1 MSGIEV
7 KRKLK
12 ETQMNM
18 CGSCMNSIVQT
29 FDHLKEQILMLN
41 NEKIKLLMDLKKSKE
56 QQEEQKQVMLKD
68 IKVLKQQLAS
78 LKKTT

>member
-1 MSGIEV
+1 MSGVEV

-41 NEKIKLLMDLKKSKE
+41 NEKIKLLMELKKSKE

-68 IKVLKQQLAS
+68 IKALKQQLES

>member
-1 MSGIEV
+1 MSGVEV

-41 NEKIKLLMDLKKSKE
+41 NEKIKLLMELKKSKE

-78 LKKTT
+78 LKKRT

>member
-1 MSGIEV
+1 MSGVEV

-41 NEKIKLLMDLKKSKE
+41 NEKIKLLMELKKSKE

-68 IKVLKQQLAS
+68 IKTLKQQLAS

>member
-1 MSGIEV
+1 MSGVEV

-41 NEKIKLLMDLKKSKE
+41 NEKIKLLMELKKNKE

>member
-7 KRKLK
+7 KRKRK

-29 FDHLKEQILMLN
+29 FDYLKEQILMLN
-41 NEKIKLLMDLKKSKE
+41 NEKIKLLMELKKSKE
-56 QQEEQKQVMLKD
+56 LQEEQKQVMLKD
-68 IKVLKQQLAS
+68 IKALKQQLAS

>member
-1 MSGIEV
+1 
-7 KRKLK
+7 
-12 ETQMNM
+12 
-18 CGSCMNSIVQT
+18 VQT